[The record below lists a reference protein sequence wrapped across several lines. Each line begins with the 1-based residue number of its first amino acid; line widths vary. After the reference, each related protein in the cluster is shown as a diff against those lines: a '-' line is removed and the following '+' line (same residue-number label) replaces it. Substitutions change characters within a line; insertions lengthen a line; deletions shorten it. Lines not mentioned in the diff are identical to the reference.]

1 MTEWFACVR
10 CNGPLDDGLPEDHDV
25 LIWND
30 NTQEA
35 EPADRANLL
44 DSVCSHCLREG
55 R

>member
-10 CNGPLDDGLPEDHDV
+10 CNGPLDDGLPEDSDS
-25 LIWND
+25 IWNE

-35 EPADRANLL
+35 EPVARANLL
-44 DSVCSHCLREG
+44 DSVCSHCVREG